1 MRKTPPAAAPAAAP
15 APAVRRRAAA
25 TASVSAPTENFRS
38 RVAADKRERMRERL
52 IEATLQAYAGS
63 TPGLRP
69 VIDDVVR
76 VAGVSRGSF
85 YKYFD
90 SIEEILP
97 ELGQRMADEMV
108 DTFQRLSGDIADPA
122 VRTAVGP
129 LLSLCRSAMD
139 PTHVACTASVDFGA
153 YFGTGRLHGMAVTD
167 QLLAAR
173 QAGVLRFDSLEAA
186 IDLAIGTTM
195 EGSRRVQRMP
205 RLDPG
210 YAAALAVGVLCGL
223 GMARGA
229 ARRAADQ
236 AWQLLMQRCA
246 ALPWWRPAQIQAAEG
261 THGEPPR

>member
-1 MRKTPPAAAPAAAP
+1 MRKTPPAATPVP
-15 APAVRRRAAA
+15 APRRRAATVA
-25 TASVSAPTENFRS
+25 AVQAPDQDFRS
-38 RVAADKRERMRERL
+38 RVAAEKRERMRERL
-52 IEATLQAYAGS
+52 VEATLQAYAGS

-97 ELGQRMADEMV
+97 ELGQRMADDMV
-108 DTFQRLSGDIADPA
+108 DTFQRLFGDIADPA
-122 VRTAVGP
+122 VRIAVGP

-153 YFGTGRLHGMAVTD
+153 YFATGRLHGMVVTD

-173 QAGVLRFDSLEAA
+173 QAGVLHFESLEAA
-186 IDLAIGTTM
+186 IDLAIGASM
-195 EGSRRVQRMP
+195 EGSRRVQRLP
-205 RLDPG
+205 RLDAA
-210 YAAALAVGVLCGL
+210 YATALARGVLCGL
-223 GMARGA
+223 GMTRAA

-246 ALPWWRPAQIQAAEG
+246 TLPWWRPAQIQAADG
-261 THGEPPR
+261 APAEPLR